1 MELTKSIKYLDTLFQ
16 VEKFKDEPDANG
28 LLVEGKSNIEII
40 GLAVNTTFDVIKKCI
55 EKKIDLLIVHHP
67 TWKDKDIEN
76 YNKKIKILKENKISL
91 YAAHDC
97 LDCINEINTSK
108 ALAEELKIRVE
119 GKFARWDFLP
129 WRTKRKYPN
138 KNAYVGVLGTKKI
151 TSDKFLKLIERQL
164 KIKPKSFINRKKI
177 KKIGIIAGGGLHPI
191 WINEAKNLGCD
202 TFLTGEGLFFG
213 YLYGS
218 ESKIN
223 IILASHYATEKPAL
237 VQLAKKIKKELN
249 INAEFIED
257 TNYG

>member
-1 MELTKSIKYLDTLFQ
+1 MELTKSIKYFDTLFQ
-16 VEKFKDEPDANG
+16 IEKFKDEPDGNG
-28 LLVEGKSNIEII
+28 LLLEGKLNIKKI
-40 GLAVNTTFDVIKKCI
+40 GLAVNTTFNVIKRCI

-76 YNKKIKILKENKISL
+76 YNKKIKILKDNKISL

-108 ALAEELKIRVE
+108 ALAEELKITVK

-129 WRTKRKYPN
+129 WGGKRKYPN
-138 KNAYVGVLGTKKI
+138 KNTFVGIYGTKEI
-151 TSDKFLKLIERQL
+151 TSKEFLKLIEKKL
-164 KIKPKSFINRKKI
+164 KIKPKALISREQI
-177 KKIGIIAGGGLHPI
+177 KKIGIIAGGGLQPV
-191 WINEAKNLGCD
+191 WIKEAKNLGCD

-213 YLYGS
+213 SLYGS
-218 ESKIN
+218 ESNIN

-237 VQLAKKIKKELN
+237 VQLAKKIKKDLN
-249 INAEFIED
+249 ITVEFIED